1 MWRGAGGE
9 VAGVSIFLAGSVPGG
24 GGSGA
29 RAWRK
34 SGISI
39 YPIFF
44 LKRY

>member
-1 MWRGAGGE
+1 MAGGGG
-9 VAGVSIFLAGSVPGG
+9 GVRGSPFFLAGGVPGG